1 MEKEN
6 FKKNSQNEFKNKW
19 YKKRMYGQFV
29 RKIPEE
35 IDKDLSWKWLDKVIS
50 RCKLKQRF
58 VLHKNR
64 H

>member
-6 FKKNSQNEFKNKW
+6 FKKNSQNEFRNKW
-19 YKKRMYGQFV
+19 HKKRMYGQFV

-35 IDKDLSWKWLDKVIS
+35 IDKGLSWKWLDKVIS